1 MGNFGVDDDFEMT
14 RVKLEELIMDK
25 IKTSMQIT
33 EGAIRSGNLTVEQ
46 IDEVLYYV
54 PLFFSLLI
62 PNISKVLLVG
72 GSSKIPLISE
82 LLIN

>member
-46 IDEVLYYV
+46 IDEVL
-54 PLFFSLLI
+54 LCSFHCFFAA
-62 PNISKVLLVG
+62 NSKHFKG
-72 GSSKIPLISE
+72 FACRR
-82 LLIN
+82 

>member
-54 PLFFSLLI
+54 LLLFFRC
-62 PNISKVLLVG
+62 
-72 GSSKIPLISE
+72 
-82 LLIN
+82 